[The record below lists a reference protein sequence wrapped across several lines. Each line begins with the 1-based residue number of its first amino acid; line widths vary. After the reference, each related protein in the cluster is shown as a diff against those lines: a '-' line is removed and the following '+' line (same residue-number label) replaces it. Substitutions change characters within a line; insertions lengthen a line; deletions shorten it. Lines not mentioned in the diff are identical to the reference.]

1 MDISFTYPNEPIQNE
16 PEETQSTKS
25 EEIHETEDDQQ
36 LSEIEIEE
44 IIRKTVTGSFKEL
57 MKNFEKQI
65 SDTSKQVKEEIGSQ
79 TKKK

>member
-44 IIRKTVTGSFKEL
+44 IIRYVFNLK
-57 MKNFEKQI
+57 I
-65 SDTSKQVKEEIGSQ
+65 H
-79 TKKK
+79 

>member
-16 PEETQSTKS
+16 LEETQSTKS

-44 IIRKTVTGSFKEL
+44 IIR
-57 MKNFEKQI
+57 
-65 SDTSKQVKEEIGSQ
+65 
-79 TKKK
+79 

>member
-25 EEIHETEDDQQ
+25 EEIYETEDDQQ

-44 IIRKTVTGSFKEL
+44 IIRYTYICILSIA
-57 MKNFEKQI
+57 KN
-65 SDTSKQVKEEIGSQ
+65 T
-79 TKKK
+79 